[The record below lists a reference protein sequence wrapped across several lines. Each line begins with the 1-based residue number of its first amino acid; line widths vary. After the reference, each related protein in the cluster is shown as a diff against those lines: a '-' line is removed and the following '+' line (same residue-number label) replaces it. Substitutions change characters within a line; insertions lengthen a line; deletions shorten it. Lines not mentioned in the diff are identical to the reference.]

1 MNKLLLF
8 GFLILAP
15 ISLASADLKI
25 AVVDLNKAFESYYKT
40 QDAQARLKEKQDLF
54 QKDYQDLVS
63 TYNHMGEEAQTLK
76 TAASDPTL
84 SADARAD
91 KSKALQ
97 AKAQDLQSMERKIE
111 EMKVER
117 QREIQDEVMRRH
129 QEIVGEITKAINAYS
144 GPQGY
149 DLVLDKSSSSSAS
162 GVPYVL
168 YNSSKLI
175 DITADIIKSLN
186 ATRPAGATVSTP
198 SVTPPPQVPAS
209 TPDAPTIPAPAH

>member
-1 MNKLLLF
+1 MNKLLLL
-8 GFLILAP
+8 GFLMLAP
-15 ISLASADLKI
+15 VSLASADLKI
-25 AVVDLNKAFESYYKT
+25 AVIDLNKAFESYYKT
-40 QDAQARLKEKQDLF
+40 QDAQSRLKEKQDLF

-63 TYNHMGEEAQTLK
+63 TYNHMGEEAQALK

-84 SADARAD
+84 SADARND
-91 KSKALQ
+91 KGKALQ

-175 DITADIIKSLN
+175 DITADIVKALN
-186 ATRPAGATVSTP
+186 ATRPAGAAISTP
-198 SVTPPPQVPAS
+198 PVTPPPQVPAS
-209 TPDAPTIPAPAH
+209 TPEAPTIPAPH

>member
-1 MNKLLLF
+1 MNKLLLLA
-8 GFLILAP
+8 FLILTP
-15 ISLASADLKI
+15 ISMASADLKI
-25 AVVDLNKAFESYYKT
+25 AVIDLNKAFESYYKT

-63 TYNHMGEEAQTLK
+63 GYNHMGQEAQDLK
-76 TAASDPTL
+76 NAAGDPTL

-91 KSKALQ
+91 KNKALQ
-97 AKAQDLQSMERKIE
+97 AKAQDLQTMERKIE

-129 QEIVGEITKAINAYS
+129 QEILGEITKAINAYS
-144 GPQGY
+144 GPQGF
-149 DLVLDKSSSSSAS
+149 DIVLDKSSNSSAS

-175 DITADIIKSLN
+175 DITADIIKALN
-186 ATRPAGATVSTP
+186 ATRPAGAAADAATAPAAGAATP
-198 SVTPPPQVPAS
+198 
-209 TPDAPTIPAPAH
+209 PAPAAH